1 MSPSTLRFLG
11 FLAGFAAALAVTFVI
26 TVILHDL
33 FRWRSFLPKGIGWFV
48 MPFLWGIWWANA
60 APEWWYRLEKGEDG
74 LSTKFRTSSKATRT
88 LIVGSAMWV
97 LTVGLY
103 VLMFDPYDSFTDFPH
118 LLKVMSFPPMIGF
131 AGLAAYTKLVAP
143 ETTTLD
149 ADTVANRN
157 NPSHKSTSA
166 GTGFANRTS
175 DSKHH
180 LIPDAHNIVSLPASS
195 LALQREVEHGYLNRL
210 YANAGG
216 WTLSNQTTLESE
228 DRAFEKLEIV
238 LGDGRTKTVWFD
250 ITEAWIKSK
259 QNP

>member
-1 MSPSTLRFLG
+1 MSPSTVRFLG
-11 FLAGFAAALAVTFVI
+11 FLAGFAVALAVTFVI

-33 FRWRSFLPKGIGWFV
+33 LRWRSFLPRGIGWFV

-74 LSTKFRTSSKATRT
+74 LSTKFRTSSKVTRT

-103 VLMFDPYDSFTDFPH
+103 VLMFDPYDSFTDFSH

-131 AGLAAYTKLVAP
+131 AGLAAYNKFVAP
-143 ETTTLD
+143 ETINLD
-149 ADTVANRN
+149 VDALANRN
-157 NPSHKSTSA
+157 RPS
-166 GTGFANRTS
+166 N
-175 DSKHH
+175 SKHH
-180 LIPDAHNIVSLPASS
+180 LIPDDHNIVSLPASS

-210 YANAGG
+210 YANVGG
-216 WTLSNQTTLESE
+216 WTLSNQTTLERK
-228 DRAFEKLEIV
+228 DRAFDKFEIV

-250 ITEAWIKSK
+250 ITEAWKRSAER
-259 QNP
+259 